1 MVSKNEF
8 KSKIK
13 TEIRK
18 NGGNIKVK
26 NKLSDLNNYL
36 FEELERLNDDEE
48 LKDETKLKKELER
61 SKAITS
67 VSQQIINNAN
77 VVLKAKIHCDQFGDD
92 LGEFL
97 QLGMTDEK

>member
-1 MVSKNEF
+1 MTKEEF
-8 KSKIK
+8 KTRMNK
-13 TEIRK
+13 ELGNNERK
-18 NGGNIKVK
+18 KPMK

-48 LKDETKLKKELER
+48 LQDETKLKRELER
-61 SKAITS
+61 SKAITG
-67 VSQQIINNAN
+67 VSQQIIANAN

-97 QLGMTDEK
+97 QLGMTNEK